1 VRAIAA
7 AWLALVALVVAF
19 LAGELYCRVDHY
31 RDVRATERF
40 RAANVFFAQ
49 GMELQAGAHSLWR
62 ERWKEYEPGA
72 RLDVVAGGERFVV
85 EINSAGYRTH
95 EFEVPKPT
103 GLVRVVCIGGSTTVA
118 GRTNDETYPAL
129 LEKKLRARF
138 PGLAL
143 EVLNLGVSS
152 VTTEYWRG
160 RLDRV
165 FGYEPDVL
173 VQYQAI
179 NDIGWRHLP
188 KYAKEHRLRSW
199 AYRSLLL
206 QRLFPFP
213 VEEFDP
219 YLEATLETM
228 GATAQACRDRGVA
241 YVAGSFAS
249 PDPHRAQGDF
259 RRHLDTSAE
268 FWTRWLPM
276 PSYET
281 LAALLARHNQLFVEF
296 ANRSHVPHVLVHER
310 LTDPALFVD
319 ACHFTP
325 EGIGLF
331 ADAFLPVVAEL
342 VEDTAAHREWKRS
355 ARAAD
360 EGGGG
365 PRPRAAAAA
374 PGPRR

>member
-7 AWLALVALVVAF
+7 AWVALAALVVAF
-19 LAGELYCRVDHY
+19 LAGELFYRVEHFL
-31 RDVRATERF
+31 DVRATERF
-40 RAANVFFAQ
+40 RAANVFFAN

-85 EINSAGYRTH
+85 QINSEGYRTH
-95 EFEVPKPT
+95 EFELPKPK

-129 LEKKLRARF
+129 LETKLRARF
-138 PGLAL
+138 PGLPL

-165 FGYEPDVL
+165 LGYEPDVL

-179 NDIGWRHLP
+179 NDIAWRHFP
-188 KYAKEHRLRSW
+188 KYAKEHRLRYW
-199 AYRSLLL
+199 AYKSLLV
-206 QRLFPFP
+206 QRAFPFP
-213 VEEFDP
+213 VREFDP

-241 YVAGSFAS
+241 YLAGSFAS
-249 PDPHRAQGDF
+249 PDPGRARGDF

-268 FWTRWLPM
+268 FWTRWFPM
-276 PSYET
+276 PSFAT
-281 LAALLARHNQLFVEF
+281 LHALLARHNQLFVEF
-296 ANRSHVPHVLVHER
+296 AGRSHVPHVLVHAQ
-310 LTDPALFVD
+310 LTDPSLFVD

-325 EGIGLF
+325 EGIDRL
-331 ADAFLPVVAEL
+331 AETFLPGVADL
-342 VEDTAAHREWKRS
+342 VEATAAYREWKRS
-355 ARAAD
+355 
-360 EGGGG
+360 GQ
-365 PRPRAAAAA
+365 RP
-374 PGPRR
+374 